1 MSAPPELDREPPLRR
16 RGTGTLP
23 LLAVAASAL
32 LLPLPV
38 TLALTVAAL
47 AWRVGRSAA
56 RRRAHAAGSASN
68 ARQPGTLVLGSE
80 RSGDPVLISERA
92 LTAHTLVLGAS
103 GAGKST
109 TMLRLL
115 SERIAHGAPVVAID
129 LKGSPGFADG
139 LRAAASAA
147 GRGFQLWT
155 PDGPAAWN
163 PLAHGNATELKD
175 KLIST
180 ERFSEPHYKRAA
192 ERYLQ
197 LAIQVAG
204 ETRGDGAITL
214 QRVVE
219 LLEPKRLAAAARTLP
234 GPFGQRVREYVTSLT
249 SDQVSAVRGLG
260 TRLAIVTDSHTG
272 AFLGAPGH
280 APGAVDLHAALGAD
294 NPDVVLF
301 SLNSSRY
308 GQLAAQLGT
317 LAVQDLVTASGARL
331 EQRASGPAALVAID
345 EFSALGADNVLA
357 LLARGRE
364 AGVGVILATQ
374 ELADLDRA
382 ARGLRDQVL
391 GNTAVKIAHRQ
402 DVPESAQTVAR
413 LAGTVL
419 RWERSYQE
427 RPGRLPGTRV
437 GAGSTARL
445 GSGYAVEPE
454 TIRTLP
460 TGYAVVVSK
469 VPEARTQL
477 TRITPPAR
485 RSAQPPVPGVTR

>member
-1 MSAPPELDREPPLRR
+1 MSLPAAGDTGLPPPDRRWS
-16 RGTGTLP
+16 GTL
-23 LLAVAASAL
+23 LLAAATAL
-32 LLPLPV
+32 VLPLPV
-38 TLALTVAAL
+38 TLGLSAAAL
-47 AWRVGRSAA
+47 VWRIGRFTLK
-56 RRRAHAAGSASN
+56 RRRLAALSAPPT
-68 ARQPGTLVLGSE
+68 RQPGALVLGHE
-80 RSGDPVLISERA
+80 RSGRPVVISERA

-115 SERIAHGAPVVAID
+115 SERVAGGAPVVAID
-129 LKGSPGFADG
+129 LKGSPAFADG
-139 LRAAASAA
+139 LRAAAAAA
-147 GRGFQLWT
+147 GRGFQIWT
-155 PDGPAAWN
+155 PDGPAGWN
-163 PLAHGNATELKD
+163 PLAHGNPTELKD
-175 KLIST
+175 KLIAT

-197 LAIQVAG
+197 LTVQVAQALP
-204 ETRGDGAITL
+204 DGGPVTL
-214 QRVVE
+214 GQVVE

-234 GPFGQRVREYVTSLT
+234 DPLGRRVREYVSGLT

-260 TRLAIVTDSHTG
+260 TRLAIVTESHTG
-272 AFLGAPGH
+272 AYLGTAGPGGH
-280 APGAVDLHAALGAD
+280 QIDLRAALGG
-294 NPDVVLF
+294 NEPDVVLF

-317 LAVQDLVTASGARL
+317 LAVQDLVTATGARL
-331 EQRASGPAALVAID
+331 DARPGGPAALVAID

-413 LAGTVL
+413 LAGTVPQ
-419 RWERSYQE
+419 WERTYQE
-427 RPGRLPGTRV
+427 RPGRIPGTPIR
-437 GAGSTARL
+437 GASTARL
-445 GSGYAVEPE
+445 GTGYAVEPE

-469 VPEARTQL
+469 VPRARTQL
-477 TRITPPAR
+477 TRIMPPAR
-485 RSAQPPVPGVTR
+485 GSAQPPVPGVTR